1 MKEIKKNLFCPYNNK
16 CQDDCFGETHCSYE
30 TAIQKLMEKVE
41 ELQEENRRL
50 KEENENLKKK

>member
-1 MKEIKKNLFCPYNNK
+1 MTEIKKNVFCP
-16 CQDDCFGETHCSYE
+16 CQNVCADDCFGENPCSYE